1 MDIKE
6 LTKQKNLLNKP
17 LKDLLFMDS
26 KPNGMFKKI
35 GIASGITA
43 AGALAI
49 ASYPLLIRPWQHR
62 WGATK
67 DEVTRNM
74 PGDDYVPQPEYE
86 TTRAVTINAT
96 PKQIWPGIM
105 KMGYSEDA
113 QFSYEWL
120 DRLFGYIGNME
131 NPIEVSESKDLKEGD
146 ILPVKK
152 TQGFPIQYLEQYKF
166 LVLGK
171 QENGLGWIWSMGLYP
186 IDEHTT
192 RFVSRNRLHLKD
204 DIRTKTMEFLLDP
217 ASFYMA
223 RKWMLGIR
231 DHAEKLSKDETVNTE
246 DE

>member
-1 MDIKE
+1 MDIKD

-67 DEVTRNM
+67 DEVNRNM
-74 PGDDYVPQPEYE
+74 PGDDYVSQPEYE

-96 PKQIWPGIM
+96 PRHIWPWIM

-120 DRLFGYIGNME
+120 DRLFGYIGNTE
-131 NPIEVSESKDLKEGD
+131 LPFDVTESKELKEGD

-152 TQGFPIQYLEQYKF
+152 TQGFPIQYLEQYRF
-166 LVLGK
+166 LVLGQ
-171 QENGLGWIWSMGLYP
+171 QENGLGWVWSMGLYP
-186 IDEHTT
+186 VDEHST

-231 DHAEKLSKDETVNTE
+231 DHAEKLAKDETSGKE
-246 DE
+246 AE